1 MLSGGTLKGDG
12 TLGGPV
18 SNPGGTV
25 APGSSPGTLTI
36 RGDYTQG
43 AGGTLA
49 EEIAG
54 TTPGS
59 QFDHL
64 VVGGVLTLDGTL
76 AIDSTGFTPAPT
88 DTFKII
94 SGATSRTGTFAAVTG
109 AVAGSDVYTPQY
121 DTDGVTLTLATTPPP
136 SNNGKPSISGT
147 PAVGQTLT
155 CDNGSWTG
163 NPTAFAYQ
171 WNRDG
176 DPIPGATS
184 QTYVVQGADQG
195 HTLTCTVI
203 ASNNGGPGL
212 PATSEGVAIPAA
224 PPPAAPTNTA
234 PPSISGTAAVS
245 QTLTC
250 DNGSWTGN
258 PTAFTYQWNRDG
270 NPIPGATGQT
280 YVVQLAD
287 QGHTL
292 TCSVIASNDG
302 GPSQPAT
309 SSGLQIPAP
318 TPPGIPTNTTPPSIS
333 GAAAVGQALTCGNGT
348 WANGPTG
355 FGYQWN
361 RIGTPIQGAS
371 GSTYEVQT
379 PDEGTTL
386 TCTVTA
392 TNQSGSAQATS
403 NGVQVPVPFVLG
415 CPAATGSV
423 SGTTV
428 GLAKLGMTRRQARH
442 AFTHSSNRGF
452 KFKDFFCLTPFG
464 ERVGYA
470 SPKLL
475 KTLPRRERRKLA
487 GRVVWISTDNA
498 RYADNGIRAGATLSA
513 AEKALPHG
521 DFFRVGKNFWYLA
534 PAGTATAV
542 LKVRHS
548 IVEEIGI
555 ADKRLTRSHRDNR
568 ILMTSFE

>member
-1 MLSGGTLKGDG
+1 
-12 TLGGPV
+12 
-18 SNPGGTV
+18 
-25 APGSSPGTLTI
+25 
-36 RGDYTQG
+36 
-43 AGGTLA
+43 
-49 EEIAG
+49 
-54 TTPGS
+54 
-59 QFDHL
+59 
-64 VVGGVLTLDGTL
+64 
-76 AIDSTGFTPAPT
+76 
-88 DTFKII
+88 
-94 SGATSRTGTFAAVTG
+94 
-109 AVAGSDVYTPQY
+109 
-121 DTDGVTLTLATTPPP
+121 
-136 SNNGKPSISGT
+136 
-147 PAVGQTLT
+147 
-155 CDNGSWTG
+155 
-163 NPTAFAYQ
+163 
-171 WNRDG
+171 
-176 DPIPGATS
+176 
-184 QTYVVQGADQG
+184 
-195 HTLTCTVI
+195 
-203 ASNNGGPGL
+203 
-212 PATSEGVAIPAA
+212 
-224 PPPAAPTNTA
+224 
-234 PPSISGTAAVS
+234 
-245 QTLTC
+245 
-250 DNGSWTGN
+250 
-258 PTAFTYQWNRDG
+258 
-270 NPIPGATGQT
+270 
-280 YVVQLAD
+280 
-287 QGHTL
+287 
-292 TCSVIASNDG
+292 
-302 GPSQPAT
+302 
-309 SSGLQIPAP
+309 
-318 TPPGIPTNTTPPSIS
+318 
-333 GAAAVGQALTCGNGT
+333 
-348 WANGPTG
+348 
-355 FGYQWN
+355 
-361 RIGTPIQGAS
+361 
-371 GSTYEVQT
+371 
-379 PDEGTTL
+379 
-386 TCTVTA
+386 VTA